1 MRAHLYLLVMKRIL
15 LAMLALMTGLVAQ
28 AGPVQARMNGGA
40 DTEIG
45 VSDGSRG
52 SARPSQVQVQ
62 AIDAPAALKERRERQ
77 ATRIRPS
84 RGRIYIPSVLFGPD
98 RALE

>member
-1 MRAHLYLLVMKRIL
+1 MKRIL
-15 LAMLALMTGLVAQ
+15 LAFLALMTGLVAQ

-40 DTEIG
+40 ETEIG
-45 VSDGSRG
+45 VPDGSRG
-52 SARPSQVQVQ
+52 TARPSQSQVQ
-62 AIDAPAALKERRERQ
+62 AIDAPATQKERRERQ
-77 ATRIRPS
+77 ATRVRPS